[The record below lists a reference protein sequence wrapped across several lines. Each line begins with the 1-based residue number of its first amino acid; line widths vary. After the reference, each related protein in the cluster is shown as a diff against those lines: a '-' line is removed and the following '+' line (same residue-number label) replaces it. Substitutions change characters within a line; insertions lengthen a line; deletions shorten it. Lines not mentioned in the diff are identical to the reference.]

1 MTINSA
7 GSAASESAAVER
19 TLRRGAFSL
28 TIGPRIV
35 LFGIAIVVASV
46 GAMIAG
52 GLYGAGALVDR
63 AEERELDGQLK
74 FLRDAMD
81 AEARTAEVFGTL
93 LAELPPVQQA
103 LADGDRDAAYRFLQA
118 PYARLKKDYNVESVV
133 LWSPPA
139 TVFLRMY
146 QPDKFGDDVS
156 KRLPM
161 VSGTIERHR
170 TTSGLDVTTSGTGP
184 RAVVPISSGDRNVG
198 AVTFGFGFGQRFF
211 DEFKKRSGTA
221 AAMFVKEGETFRH
234 YGGNLP
240 MTPDQADLAS
250 AFEGA
255 DRRIATAAAGGV
267 PTAVRLSRLDDFS
280 GKPIGV
286 VAVAMDASDYA
297 AMQRTAMWIALGLGL
312 AVVLLATVSAIVL
325 GRTLSNPIRRMTRS
339 MRSLAAGDLATAVTD
354 EQRADEVGD
363 MARAVGV
370 FKATMIDARRLEEAQ
385 RAEQAGKE
393 RRQQAVETHIARF
406 EGSVSGLL
414 EALGVAATQMRAT
427 ADGMSA
433 TAERT
438 SRQATVVAAAA
449 EQTAANV
456 QTVSAGT
463 EELSSSVGE
472 IGRQVARS
480 TEIAGHAVGEAART
494 NEAVHGL
501 ATVAAKIGDVVAL
514 ISDIA
519 GQTNLLALNAT
530 IEAARAGEAGKGF
543 AVVASEVKSL
553 ANQTAKATEEIRS
566 QIEDMQKVTT
576 EVVGA
581 IRGIG
586 GTISEVNE
594 IATSIASAVQ
604 QQGAATQEIARNTQ
618 QAASGTK
625 EVASNI
631 VGVTEAASQTG
642 AAAAQVLDAA
652 TDLGGRAE
660 LLRTEV
666 RTFLNDIRAA

>member
-1 MTINSA
+1 MMIDSA
-7 GSAASESAAVER
+7 DSAAPESAMAPGM
-19 TLRRGAFSL
+19 LRRGPFSM
-28 TIGPRIV
+28 TIGARIV
-35 LFGIAIVVASV
+35 LFGVAIVVASV
-46 GAMIAG
+46 GAIVAG
-52 GLYGAGALVDR
+52 GLYGADRLVQR
-63 AEERELDGQLK
+63 AEERELDGQMK
-74 FLRDAMD
+74 FLRDAMA

-93 LAELPPVQQA
+93 LAELPPVQKA
-103 LADGDRDAAYRFLQA
+103 LADDDREAALRFLQS

-139 TVFLRMY
+139 TVFLRVH
-146 QPDKFGDDVS
+146 QPEKFGDDVS

-161 VSGTIERHR
+161 VRGTIERHQA
-170 TTSGLDVTTSGTGP
+170 TSGLDVTTSGTGP
-184 RAVVPISSGDRNVG
+184 RAVVPISYEGRHVG

-211 DEFKKRSGTA
+211 DEFKKRSGAA
-221 AAMFVKEGETFRH
+221 AAMFVKDGEGFRH
-234 YGGNLP
+234 YAGNLP

-250 AFEGA
+250 AFNGA
-255 DRRIATAAAGGV
+255 DRHATAVAGGV
-267 PTAVRLSRLDDFS
+267 PTAVLLSRLDDFS

-297 AMQRTAMWIALGLGL
+297 AMQRMAVWIALGLAF
-312 AVVLLATVSAIVL
+312 AVIVLATVSAVVL

-339 MRSLAAGDLATAVTD
+339 MRSLAAGDLATDVTD

-370 FKATMIDARRLEEAQ
+370 FKATMIEARRLEEAQ

-393 RRQQAVETHIARF
+393 RRQQAVEAHIARF

-414 EALGVAATQMRAT
+414 EALGAAATQMRAT

-433 TAERT
+433 TAEQT
-438 SRQATVVAAAA
+438 SRQATAVAAAA
-449 EQTAANV
+449 EQTAVNV

-480 TEIAGHAVGEAART
+480 TEIAGHAVGAAART

-501 ATVAAKIGDVVAL
+501 AAVAAKIGDVVAL

-543 AVVASEVKSL
+543 AVVASEVKNL
-553 ANQTAKATEEIRS
+553 ANQTAKATEEIRT

-576 EVVGA
+576 EVVEA

-586 GTISEVNE
+586 GTIGEVNE
-594 IATSIASAVQ
+594 ITTSIASAVE

-625 EVASNI
+625 DVASNI
-631 VGVTEAASQTG
+631 TGVTEAASETG
-642 AAAAQVLDAA
+642 AAAARVLDAA

-666 RTFLNDIRAA
+666 RTFLDDIRAA